1 MKRFSLII
9 CAVFA
14 LSCSQQREDEGIPAN
29 FAAPSQP
36 EESQAETEEAGAAD
50 EEVSAEPAP
59 ADLPAAEPAREVED
73 SARERS
79 SEVPKTAAPKR
90 SARPSAAPS
99 GCPDQTC
106 FEKCKSFGAAKQ
118 SGCAQAYSRGCF
130 SPERDPLN
138 CGEFG
143 VGEAEE
149 SSTPADENVGEMPV
163 PRLD

>member
-36 EESQAETEEAGAAD
+36 EESKAESEEAGAAD

-59 ADLPAAEPAREVED
+59 TDLPAAEPAREVED

-79 SEVPKTAAPKR
+79 SRCQRQLPQSVVHGLPQPPRVAPTKR
-90 SARPSAAPS
+90 VLKSANPLARPN
-99 GCPDQTC
+99 
-106 FEKCKSFGAAKQ
+106 
-118 SGCAQAYSRGCF
+118 
-130 SPERDPLN
+130 SP
-138 CGEFG
+138 G
-143 VGEAEE
+143 VRRRTQGDVFHLRE
-149 SSTPADENVGEMPV
+149 TH
-163 PRLD
+163 

>member
-29 FAAPSQP
+29 FAAPTQA
-36 EESQAETEEAGAAD
+36 EESKAESEEADAVD

-59 ADLPAAEPAREVED
+59 AQAPAAEPVPVED

-79 SEVPKTAAPKR
+79 SEAPKTAPKR

-106 FEKCKSFGAAKQ
+106 FEKCKPFGSAQQ
-118 SGCAQAYSRGCF
+118 SECAQAYSRGCF

-143 VGEAEE
+143 VGEAQKGGA
-149 SSTPADENVGEMPV
+149 PADENVGEMPV